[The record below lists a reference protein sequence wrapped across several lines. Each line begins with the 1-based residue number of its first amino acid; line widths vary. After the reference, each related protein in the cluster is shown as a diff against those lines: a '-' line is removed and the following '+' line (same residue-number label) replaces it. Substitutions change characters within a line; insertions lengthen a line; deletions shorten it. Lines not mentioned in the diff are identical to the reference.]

1 MISKYGI
8 FCKVI
13 ETRSFTRTAK
23 MLGYSQSAVSQTVK
37 ALESETGT
45 CLIDRRKDGI
55 RLTEDGTQYFPF
67 FQQIYR
73 AELALEQKEMEMKGL
88 ENRVIRIGTFTSVS
102 RNLLPSLMQEFKKE
116 YPGVRFVLQQG
127 EYTGIAQWVQEGSID
142 FGFINAEAVP
152 GMEVCALYKDE
163 MVAVLPKNHPLTEK
177 KKLTLEDLAKESFIL
192 LDEGEY
198 SVPEQAFL
206 RKGLTPRIEYKVYDD
221 YSILAMIR
229 QGLGISVMYRTV
241 LKGMEDGVELRP
253 VEERME
259 RPVGLV
265 WRDWETMP
273 FAARR
278 FATFIKNTVSENLT

>member
-13 ETRSFTRTAK
+13 ETKSFTRTAE
-23 MLGYSQSAVSQTVK
+23 MLGYSQSAVSQTIK
-37 ALESETGT
+37 TMEAETGT
-45 CLIDRRKDGI
+45 CLINRRKDGI
-55 RLTEDGTQYFPF
+55 RLTEDGEQYFPY

-73 AELALEQKEMEMKGL
+73 AELALEQKEMEMKGM
-88 ENRVIRIGTFTSVS
+88 ENSVIRIGTFTSVS
-102 RNLLPSLMQEFKKE
+102 RNLLPGLMQEFKKE
-116 YPGVRFVLQQG
+116 YPGVQFVLLQG
-127 EYTGIAQWVQEGSID
+127 EYTSIAKWVQEGTID

-152 GMEVCALYKDE
+152 GMEVCVLYRDE
-163 MVAVLPKNHPLTEK
+163 MVAVLPENHPLAEK
-177 KKLTLEDLAKESFIL
+177 ERLTLEDLTKESFIL

-206 RKGLTPRIEYKVYDD
+206 RNGLKPKIEYKVYDD

-229 QGLGISVMYRTV
+229 QGLGISVMYRLV
-241 LKGMEDGVELRP
+241 LRGMEDGVELRP
-253 VEERME
+253 VEEKID

-273 FAARR
+273 FAARK
-278 FATFIKNTVSENLT
+278 FASFIKNTVLVEK